1 MKQIVSLAGM
11 RTTGIR
17 RVTDGKKRR
26 TSEAPASDTLGKTLS
41 EWDAVSESAWAS
53 VLRACI

>member
-1 MKQIVSLAGM
+1 MMQIVSLAGM
-11 RTTGIR
+11 RTTGTR

-26 TSEAPASDTLGKTLS
+26 TSEAPASDTLGKALS

-53 VLRACI
+53 ALEA

>member
-1 MKQIVSLAGM
+1 MQITPLAAL
-11 RTTGIR
+11 RTTVTR

-26 TSEAPASDTLGKTLS
+26 TSEAPASDTLGKALS

-53 VLRACI
+53 ALEA

>member
-1 MKQIVSLAGM
+1 MMQIVSLAGM
-11 RTTGIR
+11 RTTGTR

-26 TSEAPASDTLGKTLS
+26 TSEAPASDTLGKAVS

-53 VLRACI
+53 APEA